1 MSSLSF
7 GFLGGAA
14 VLAVALASVQVQLA
28 KAGSVPSELTESN
41 SVWAASGGEAHS
53 GH

>member
-1 MSSLSF
+1 MSRLSF

-14 VLAVALASVQVQLA
+14 VLAVTLASIQVQLA
-28 KAGSVPSELTESN
+28 KAGSVPSELTESKSA
-41 SVWAASGGEAHS
+41 SVATGGDAHS